1 MVHLVEGGLDVADSD
16 LLGDEGTEVEAA
28 LLVEVD
34 EHREVSRRQAV
45 AVPAGLQRPAP
56 AEHVDERD
64 VRDLGVGVRDADE
77 DDGARKVAG
86 VEGLLPRL
94 RDADGGG
101 PRLGVDERALPGVAV
116 PDRLDDARGLDDRSP
131 R

>member
-1 MVHLVEGGLDVADSD
+1 MHLLEGLLDVAEAH
-16 LLGDEGTEVEAA
+16 LLGDEGVEVEAA
-28 LLVEVD
+28 LPVQVD

-77 DDGARKVAG
+77 DDGAREVAG

-101 PRLGVDERALPGVAV
+101 T
-116 PDRLDDARGLDDRSP
+116 RGSP
-131 R
+131 RRPRAS